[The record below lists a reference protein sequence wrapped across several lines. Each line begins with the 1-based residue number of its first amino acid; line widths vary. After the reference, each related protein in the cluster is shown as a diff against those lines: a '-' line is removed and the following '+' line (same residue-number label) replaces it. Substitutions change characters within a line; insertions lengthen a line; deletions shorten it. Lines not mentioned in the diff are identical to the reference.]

1 MSQWSFRDGLKNGW
15 WRRFVRVD
23 LLCSE
28 YGLTRD
34 ELLSAAGREPANHVL
49 SKRDFR
55 QGGLQQPTHL
65 AYNPDQM
72 TPLAPLRATDD
83 LGPQLAAIEKRRRRT
98 NSSTGSSE
106 TLQAHGRRQRHSES
120 DVQQHDLAR
129 YAQ

>member
-1 MSQWSFRDGLKNGW
+1 MSQWSFKDGLKNGW

-34 ELLSAAGREPANHVL
+34 ELLSAAVREPANHVL
-49 SKRDFR
+49 SKRDF
-55 QGGLQQPTHL
+55 LQQPTHL

-83 LGPQLAAIEKRRRRT
+83 LGPQLAALEKRKRRT
-98 NSSTGSSE
+98 TSSTGSSE
-106 TLQAHGRRQRHSES
+106 ALQSP
-120 DVQQHDLAR
+120 
-129 YAQ
+129 